1 MNKRWSYKRS
11 GVTMEVN
18 RSSTLFLER
27 EMIFPKLEFDS
38 RTEVLQYM
46 AHQFTKFDL
55 AKESY
60 AAALIEREAHFPTGI
75 SARAF
80 DIAIPHCA
88 SENVNR
94 TSMAVA
100 TLTHSVDWHA
110 MDDPNTILQPTVVFM
125 LAIKDPDKQI
135 ETLQKIMAI
144 IQNSQL
150 LQDISVAVT
159 RDEIFSKL
167 DPILNV

>member
-1 MNKRWSYKRS
+1 
-11 GVTMEVN
+11 
-18 RSSTLFLER
+18 
-27 EMIFPKLEFDS
+27 
-38 RTEVLQYM
+38 
-46 AHQFTKFDL
+46 
-55 AKESY
+55 
-60 AAALIEREAHFPTGI
+60 
-75 SARAF
+75 
-80 DIAIPHCA
+80 
-88 SENVNR
+88 
-94 TSMAVA
+94 MAVA
-100 TLTHSVDWHA
+100 TLTHSVGWHA
-110 MDDPNTILQPTVVFM
+110 MDDPNKILQPTVVFM